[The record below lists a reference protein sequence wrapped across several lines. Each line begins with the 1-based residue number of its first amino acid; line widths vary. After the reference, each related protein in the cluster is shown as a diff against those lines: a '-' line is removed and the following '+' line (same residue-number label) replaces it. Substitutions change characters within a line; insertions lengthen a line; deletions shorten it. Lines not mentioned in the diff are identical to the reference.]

1 MPACI
6 VAGDGT
12 IVAVNDRW
20 RRFGR
25 DNGLAPGSAT
35 EGSNYVA
42 VVEDARPWLGEDC
55 DTFLAGLRA
64 VRQGAREHFE
74 FRYDCSAPGVPR
86 WFKATV
92 TRLPDEHS
100 DHVLIVHRDVTEKT
114 QALARLRANEAFAD
128 VAARAAQVGGW
139 FFDRNAN
146 RVDWSPAVAA
156 ILEVDP
162 GVRHTLQDL
171 LAFIEPRHRS
181 LLVQCVRLCYEQAE
195 PFDIELPGRTARG
208 RDVWLRFVGLPEQ
221 DDAGRVTRI
230 QGACQDITGLK
241 AAEAAAT
248 QTAERLQ
255 ATLDSLPAGFFV
267 LDGDW
272 RFTYVNPEGSRILR
286 ARPDELVGQDIWEAF
301 PGSWDTD
308 FGTHYRRAMAT
319 RRPIDFEAFYEP
331 FDVWVYVSVF
341 PLPEGLAVTFHDVT
355 ERYRIRQALRESE
368 RYLETAVAASGL
380 GIWRWDVTAG
390 TLVAS
395 ERISEMLGLPLDEP
409 LTPDRFFGIVHPDDR
424 AAVQQIVDTACAGD
438 DHLQADFRVLR
449 SDGEIRW
456 FSALGRADSDGR
468 GGVRIDGVTLDI
480 TERKAAE
487 DRLVRLNEHLETRVS
502 ERTRELEEARA
513 QAEEASAAK
522 SAFLAILSH
531 ELRTP
536 LNGILGMADVLH
548 HSRLS
553 PHQQE
558 SLDIIQ
564 RSAVSLLR
572 LIEDILDFSKI
583 EAGRIELEALPV
595 AVVDLVEEV
604 CSSLQQLAAGAG
616 VDLFAFVDPDVPA
629 EVLGDPTRLKQML
642 FNLVGNA
649 VKFSAGLQ
657 HVGRVE
663 VRCTYAAGIARFEV
677 RDNGIGMSRRVREG
691 LFRPF
696 WQGDASM
703 QRRYGGTGLGL
714 AVTGRLVDVMG
725 GCIAVESQVWEGS
738 VFTVEVPLPACSP
751 PLDDRRLAGLH
762 CVVVESGEFNAADL
776 ARYLGSAG
784 ARVDVLAADAL
795 AQDANARGAAL
806 LVHGTSSS
814 LAVDHAAI
822 AAAPRLEIGRG
833 RRRAVRRLRDGAVG
847 LDGPLLRRE
856 AVIDAAAIACGR
868 AAPVVRGRPPRP
880 AQETPA
886 TAADAP
892 RASILIAEDD
902 PTSQQVLVRQLALL
916 GHAAEVAPDGL
927 RGFRAWWQGRHAI
940 VLSDLHMP
948 AMDGY
953 GLLAA
958 IRGEEQ
964 PERRT
969 RVVAITADAFK
980 DQEARAYEAGF
991 DAFLTKP
998 TRLDAL
1004 RDMLAGLLPPAST
1017 DRSAAMPSA
1026 RFDPRRLAAL
1036 VGGDEVAAAELL
1048 PGFEQALHNYL
1059 AGLEGYP
1066 DRGTSLDD
1074 VASIAHR
1081 LKSAARSVGADTLA
1095 DLAIHLERAARDSEH
1110 VAVTESITDV
1120 MREAQ
1125 ATLQAIAAHLHRRA
1139 DTAEPPE
1146 SCT

>member
-6 VAGDGT
+6 LAGDGT

-20 RRFGR
+20 RRFGLE
-25 DNGLAPGSAT
+25 NGLAPGSAA

-42 VVEDARPWLGEDC
+42 VVERARAWLGEAC
-55 DTFLAGLRA
+55 DAFLAGLRA
-64 VRQGAREHFE
+64 VRQGTREHFD

-100 DHVLIVHRDVTEKT
+100 DHVLIVHRDITEKT

-139 FFDRNAN
+139 FFDRSSN

-156 ILEVDP
+156 ILQVDP
-162 GVRHTLQDL
+162 AARHTLEDL
-171 LAFIEPRHRS
+171 LAFIEPAHRS
-181 LLVQCVRLCYEQAE
+181 LLVQCGRRCYEEAV
-195 PFDIELPGRTARG
+195 PFDIELRGRTALG
-208 RDVWLRFVGLPEQ
+208 REVWLRFVGLPEQ

-241 AAEAAAT
+241 AAEAAAK
-248 QTAERLQ
+248 QTAARLQ
-255 ATLDSLPAGFFV
+255 ATLDSLPAGFYV
-267 LDGDW
+267 LDADW

-286 ARPDELVGQDIWEAF
+286 APPDELVGQDIWDAF
-301 PGSWDTD
+301 PGSWDSD
-308 FGTHYRRAMAT
+308 FGTHYRMAMTT
-319 RRPIDFEAFYEP
+319 RRPVDFEAFYEP
-331 FDVWVYVSVF
+331 FDIWVHVSVF
-341 PLPEGLAVTFHDVT
+341 PLPDGLAVTFNDVT

-368 RYLETAVAASGL
+368 RYLETAVTASGL

-390 TLVAS
+390 TLVGS
-395 ERISEMLGLPLDEP
+395 HRISEMLGLPLDEP
-409 LTPDRFFGIVHPDDR
+409 LTPERFVGILHPDDR
-424 AAVQQIVDTACAGD
+424 ADVEQVVARARPGD

-456 FSALGRADSDGR
+456 FSALGRADSDGQ

-480 TERKAAE
+480 TDRKAAE
-487 DRLVRLNEHLETRVS
+487 DRLLRLNEHLETRVS

-513 QAEEASAAK
+513 QAEDASAAK
-522 SAFLAILSH
+522 SAFLAVLSH

-553 PHQQE
+553 PHQQD
-558 SLDIIQ
+558 SLDIIR

-572 LIEDILDFSKI
+572 MIEDILDFSKI
-583 EAGRIELEALPV
+583 EAGRIDLEALPV
-595 AVVDLVEEV
+595 AVVDIVEEV
-604 CSSLQQLAAGAG
+604 CSSLQQLATSAG

-649 VKFSAGLQ
+649 VKFSGGLQ
-657 HVGRVE
+657 HAGRVE
-663 VRCTYAAGIARFEV
+663 VRCTYAAGIARFVV

-725 GCIAVESQVWEGS
+725 GNIAVDSRVWEGS
-738 VFTVEVPLPACSP
+738 VFTVELPLPACSP
-751 PLDDRRLAGLH
+751 PVDDRRLAGLH
-762 CVVVESGEFNAADL
+762 CVLVESSEFTAADL
-776 ARYLGSAG
+776 ARYLASAG

-795 AQDANARGAAL
+795 AQDANARDAAL

-814 LAVDHAAI
+814 LAVDDAAI
-822 AAAPRLEIGRG
+822 TAARLEIGRG
-833 RRRAVRRLRDGAVG
+833 RRRTVRRLRDGAVG
-847 LDGPLLRRE
+847 LDGPFLRRE
-856 AVIDAAAIACGR
+856 AFIDAAAIACGR
-868 AAPVVRGRPPRP
+868 AAPVVQPRPPRP
-880 AQETPA
+880 AQDVPA
-886 TAADAP
+886 LSADAP
-892 RASILIAEDD
+892 RPSILIAEDD
-902 PTSQQVLVRQLALL
+902 PTSQEVLVRQLALL

-927 RGFRAWWQGRHAI
+927 RAFRAWWQGRHAI

-953 GLLAA
+953 GLLGM
-958 IRGEEQ
+958 IRGEEE

-980 DQEARAYEAGF
+980 AQEMRAYEAGF

-998 TRLDAL
+998 TRLEAL
-1004 RDMLAGLLPPAST
+1004 RDLLAGLLPAS
-1017 DRSAAMPSA
+1017 SENGSEAMPDT

-1036 VGGDEVAAAELL
+1036 VGGDEAAAAQLL
-1048 PGFEQALHNYL
+1048 PGFEQALQQYL
-1059 AGLEGYP
+1059 ATLEGYP
-1066 DRGTSLDD
+1066 HRGTSLDE

-1095 DLAIHLERAARDSEH
+1095 DLAVDLERAARGSEH
-1110 VAVTESITDV
+1110 AAVMETIIDV
-1120 MREAQ
+1120 THEAQ
-1125 ATLQAIAAHLHRRA
+1125 ATLQALAAHLHR
-1139 DTAEPPE
+1139 P
-1146 SCT
+1146 CGHG